1 MIHGHGDDL
10 YSQKG
15 EIKHNFSSNVYYHGC
30 SDQLKDHL
38 INNMDRI
45 MNYPSPDANELSI
58 KAAEY
63 YDLSVDQILFT
74 NGATEAFYLIAQ
86 LFRNKR
92 AIIFT
97 PTFSEYEDACQVH
110 NLETQL
116 ISRKEL
122 FSHEFN
128 TDLAFICNPNNPD
141 GEAIE
146 LRELQEIIQQN
157 PTVNFVID
165 EAYIEFTTSVTSCF
179 DLLNQFN
186 NIIVVRSL
194 TKTYEIPGLR
204 LGYLVSNS
212 LLITE
217 IQKGKMP
224 WSVNA
229 MAIASGKY
237 IFDNHSELTFNPK
250 VLLKEKARF
259 VQELSVIDWIKII
272 PSNTSYFLVE
282 LNKGKASELKTYLS
296 DKHQLL
302 VRDATN
308 FKGLEG
314 EFIRLSTQSPEANK
328 ALIKALKEW
337 K

>member
-30 SDQLKDHL
+30 SDLLKDHL

-97 PTFSEYEDACQVH
+97 PTFSEYEDACRIH
-110 NLETQL
+110 ELDITL
-116 ISRKEL
+116 IPRKEL
-122 FSHEFN
+122 FSYEFN
-128 TDLAFICNPNNPD
+128 TDLVFICNPNNPD
-141 GEAIE
+141 GAVNKVKDL
-146 LRELQEIIQQN
+146 LRVMKKN
-157 PTVNFVID
+157 PQVTFVID
-165 EAYIEFTTSVTSCF
+165 EAYIEFTVGLKSCF
-179 DLLNQFN
+179 SLLDKLDNL
-186 NIIVVRSL
+186 IIVRSL
-194 TKTYEIPGLR
+194 TKTFAIPGLR
-204 LGYLVSNS
+204 LGYVVSNS
-212 LLITE
+212 SLISSLQQE
-217 IQKGKMP
+217 KMP
-224 WSVNA
+224 WSVNT
-229 MAIASGKY
+229 MAIASGNF
-237 IFDNHSELTFNPK
+237 IFDHYKEISFDSEFLISE
-250 VLLKEKARF
+250 KESF
-259 VQELSVIDWIKII
+259 IESLIEISLIEVI
-272 PSNTSYFLVE
+272 PSETSYFLVK
-282 LNKGKASELKTYLS
+282 LNKGKASELKEYLS